1 MTASSMS
8 SSRVRYLQAL
18 LASTALV
25 SAGAVNAQSDTPAES
40 DQEADRIDEIVVR
53 GVARKFRPE
62 DQSSATGLSL
72 ALIET
77 PQSVSVL
84 TPEMLGAINATSAYE
99 ATDLVPNVQRSGYGF
114 GLQRIILRGIIGSNR
129 RVNGILLSDFLT
141 EVKSYAVERLEM
153 VRGPATAIYGVTG
166 SFGGEINNILKRPLS
181 TPRMEFGVSAG
192 SYESRD
198 VYADITGPIAGE
210 GAISGRLVAKYNEY
224 GLPLDIAGSSFPN
237 YETMVLGAV
246 NWDISDRTSL
256 SVSHYHYERNTDP
269 WDGAALVQNAAG
281 SLELPNA
288 DPEQW
293 YFSHPDESIETMESD
308 FAIVELAHEF
318 SNGWRAESQLAW
330 SRADE
335 YMSYFYPFGPFGAY
349 SLADDEIYIY
359 SYDIERSME
368 ELTFNQSL
376 GGEFEWFGREHQFFT
391 AVEYSDDQSPQR
403 FKLLNSIFMGYASM
417 DWYTDGVYDGQTP
430 RFADGSPFEPLG
442 SNREEVLGIRELS
455 LVAAENLKFSAQLL
469 LNPTDRLMVLAG
481 ILYHQ
486 NDTVDTIP
494 IIRGEPLNPP
504 TRTKIDFTEQV
515 YRFGATYDIADD
527 FGIVDDARV
536 YYSYSEGFQP
546 QTFTDADGVT
556 VSAPREM
563 VQHEIGLKTELIDGA
578 VGASVALFDY
588 EITNIAI
595 SSAFLGSFGGFGS
608 TVLEGKQVA
617 TGLETELVGEILP
630 GWNVS
635 ANYAWMD
642 AEVINPNNARSTPL
656 RGTPEHSGAIT
667 TTYEFL
673 QGALQGLRVGGTFKA
688 SGDYAFV
695 TGTGNVDLWGPLL
708 EAGAHQ
714 RFDLHASYA
723 PRSGRLE
730 NTELYF
736 NWRNVFEEDII
747 MAKEGHPGFG
757 VMFIDQRMIT
767 VGMRYTFE

>member
-1 MTASSMS
+1 MSASSKS
-8 SSRVRYLQAL
+8 NSRVRYLQAL

-25 SAGAVNAQSDTPAES
+25 SAGVLNAQTES
-40 DQEADRIDEIVVR
+40 DDSDAEAEPIEEIVVR
-53 GVARKFRPE
+53 GVARKFRPD
-62 DQSSATGLSL
+62 DQSSATGLNM

-77 PQSVSVL
+77 PQSVTVL
-84 TPEMLGAINATSAYE
+84 TPEMLNTINASSAYE

-129 RVNGILLSDFLT
+129 RVNGILLGDFLT

-166 SFGGEINNILKRPLS
+166 SFGGEINNILKRPQSDL
-181 TPRMEFGVSAG
+181 RMQFGVSAG
-192 SYESRD
+192 SYDSRD
-198 VYADITGPIAGE
+198 VYADITGPLTSDGSV
-210 GAISGRLVAKYNEY
+210 SGRIVAKYNEY

-237 YETMVLGAV
+237 YETMVLSSL

-256 SVSHYHYERNTDP
+256 RISHYHYQRNTDP
-269 WDGAALVQNAAG
+269 WDGAALFQNSAG
-281 SLELPNA
+281 SLELPNV

-308 FAIVELAHEF
+308 FAIVELEHEF
-318 SNGWRAESQLAW
+318 ANGWRSDSQLAW

-335 YMSYFYPFGPFGAY
+335 FMAYFYPFGPFGAY

-376 GGEFEWFGREHQFFT
+376 GGAFEMFGREHQFFT
-391 AVEYSDDQSPQR
+391 AVEYSDDTSNPQK
-403 FKLLNSIFMGYASM
+403 FKLLNSIFMGYARV

-430 RFADGSPFEPLG
+430 RFSDGSAFETLG
-442 SNREEVLGIRELS
+442 ANREELLGVRQLS
-455 LVAAENLKFSAQLL
+455 YSGAENLKFSAQLL
-469 LNPTDRLMVLAG
+469 LNPTDRLMILGG
-481 ILYHQ
+481 ILYHK
-486 NDTVDTIP
+486 NDTVNTID
-494 IIRGEPLNPP
+494 IIRGNAADPP
-504 TRTKIDFTEQV
+504 TVTKIDFREQV
-515 YRFGATYDIADD
+515 YRFAATYDVADNV
-527 FGIVDDARV
+527 GIIDDARL

-546 QTFTDADGVT
+546 QTFTDADGNT

-563 VQHEIGLKTELIDGA
+563 VQHEIGLKAELLDGA

-608 TVLEGKQVA
+608 TVLEGRQEA
-617 TGLETELVGEILP
+617 RGLETELVGEILP

-635 ANYAWMD
+635 ANYTWMD

-673 QGALQGLRVGGTFKA
+673 DGPLDGLRIGGTFKA

-695 TGTGNVDLWGPLL
+695 TGTGNVDLWGPVL

-730 NTELYF
+730 NTELFF

-767 VGMRYTFE
+767 FGMRYTFE